1 MKQKMLNML
10 VALTAMVGS
19 ASAQTLSIAS
29 IKAEAGA
36 QEELVVT
43 GASLS
48 GQTALQFNLSL
59 PEGITLDEAAITKG
73 TAASG
78 HELSVSTLSSGAH
91 LFVLYSINLD
101 TFKDGELLRIPIN
114 IKGDGT
120 AKLHKVRF
128 ADTNAVSHAGKDAEE
143 ILTGISSHKM
153 VRGKSPNDECYDL
166 SGRRVSRMTKG
177 IYIVG
182 GRKVVK

>member
-1 MKQKMLNML
+1 MKRRLLSTM
-10 VALTAMVGS
+10 VALA
-19 ASAQTLSIAS
+19 AIAS
-29 IKAEAGA
+29 GA
-36 QEELVVT
+36 TAQ
-43 GASLS
+43 SLS
-48 GQTALQFNLSL
+48 VQPIEAWTGEQAEMVVSLTGGTGMTALQFNLSL

-91 LFVLYSINLD
+91 LFVLYSINHD

-128 ADTNAVSHAGKDAEE
+128 ADTNAVSYAGTETV
-143 ILTGISSHKM
+143 TGINSPKTANSKSS
-153 VRGKSPNDECYDL
+153 NDKCFDL

-182 GRKVVK
+182 GRKVAK

>member
-1 MKQKMLNML
+1 MKQKILNML

-59 PEGITLDEAAITKG
+59 PAGITLNEAAITKG
-73 TAASG
+73 AAASG
-78 HELSVSTLSSGAH
+78 HELSVSTLSSD
-91 LFVLYSINLD
+91 S
-101 TFKDGELLRIPIN
+101 T
-114 IKGDGT
+114 
-120 AKLHKVRF
+120 
-128 ADTNAVSHAGKDAEE
+128 VSSEAQRPR
-143 ILTGISSHKM
+143 LSSW
-153 VRGKSPNDECYDL
+153 R
-166 SGRRVSRMTKG
+166 SRS
-177 IYIVG
+177 
-182 GRKVVK
+182 